1 MSGIRRNARL
11 RREFLY
17 RKSLE
22 GPEREQYERK
32 ERLKAALAAGAPIP
46 SDLRGA
52 GLPALREA
60 LAREDGAT
68 IAPRSSVDD
77 EYGSRGAGAAP
88 RVLLTTSRDP
98 SARLRAFAAEVRLL
112 FPGAARSNRGN
123 TGVKEVVA
131 AAREAGYSDVVML
144 QETRGEPDALIVS
157 HLPFG
162 PTAFFSLSGAVMRHD
177 LAAATRG
184 TVSEAHPHLI
194 FHNFTTPLGA
204 RVRTIL
210 AALFPVPK
218 ADAHRVLTF
227 SNESDFISFRH
238 HTYEKAA
245 GATPGAPLARKDVLL
260 KEVGPRFELHPYLIR
275 LGTLDQEEAE
285 TEWALRSFTNTA
297 RKVSRL

>member
-22 GPEREQYERK
+22 GPERAEYERK
-32 ERLKAALAAGAPIP
+32 ARLKAALDAGAPIP

-52 GLPALREA
+52 ALPALRDA

-68 IAPRSSVDD
+68 AAPRSSVDD
-77 EYGSRGAGAAP
+77 EYGGRGAEAP
-88 RVLLTTSRDP
+88 RVMLLTSRDP
-98 SARLRAFAAEVRLL
+98 SSRLRAFAAEVRLI
-112 FPGAARSNRGN
+112 FPGAVRANRGN
-123 TGVKEVVA
+123 TGVKEAIA
-131 AAREAGYSDVVML
+131 AAREAGYSDVIML
-144 QETRGEPDALIVS
+144 QETRGEPDAMIVS

-162 PTAFFSLSGAVMRHD
+162 PTAFFSVSGTVMRHD
-177 LAAATRG
+177 LDAATRG
-184 TVSEAHPHLI
+184 TVSEAHPHVI
-194 FHNFTTPLGA
+194 FDNFTTPLGA

-210 AALFPVPK
+210 SALFPAPK
-218 ADAHRVLTF
+218 ADAARVMTF
-227 SNESDFISFRH
+227 SNAGDFISFRH

-245 GATPGAPLARKDVLL
+245 SARPGAPLTRRDVLL